1 MLKNNLLM
9 DALHGKEVPRVP
21 VWLMRQAGR
30 TLKEYRQLREEAG
43 SFIEMVKNP
52 HFASEATLQPV
63 DILGVDAAILFSDI
77 LVIPEAM
84 GLPYEMEEKKGP
96 FFPQTIKTE
105 QDINKLNM
113 AGENEYGY
121 VTEAVRMTLKKL
133 HGRVPLIGFSGAP
146 WTLFAYMVEGKG
158 SKTFSLAKKFLFSEP
173 ALADKLLEKITR
185 SCIQYLKDQIR
196 AGVHAVQIFDSWAG
210 VLGPHHYQSR
220 ILPYMKMLVDELK
233 NDVPVIVF
241 AKDGHHSL
249 KELAELK
256 PHGLGLDWTIAP
268 IQARK
273 TAGSNITLQ
282 GNLDPCVLYAASE
295 VIEAEAKQML
305 DAFGKHR
312 YICNLGHGVYPDVD
326 VEKIK
331 YFVRVVKEYQIKKH
345 LAF

>member
-1 MLKNNLLM
+1 MLKNTLLI

-30 TLKEYRQLREEAG
+30 TLQEYRQLREEAG
-43 SFIEMVKNP
+43 SFISMVKNP
-52 HFASEATLQPV
+52 HYASDATLQPV

-96 FFPQTIKTE
+96 FFPQTIKTAN
-105 QDINKLNM
+105 DINKLNV

-133 HGRVPLIGFSGAP
+133 NGRVPLIGFSGAP

-158 SKTFSLAKKFLFSEP
+158 SKTFSSAKKFLFTEP

-185 SCIQYLKDQIR
+185 SCIQYLKDQVK

-210 VLGPHHYQSR
+210 VLGPNHYQNR
-220 ILPYMKMLVDELK
+220 ILPFMKMLVDELK
-233 NDVPVIVF
+233 NDIPIIVF

-249 KELAELK
+249 NRLAELR
-256 PHGLGLDWTIAP
+256 PHGLGLDWTIDPLA
-268 IQARK
+268 ARK
-273 TAGSNITLQ
+273 TAGKNITLQ
-282 GNLDPCVLYAASE
+282 GNLDPCVLYSSLE
-295 VIEAEAKQML
+295 VIEAETKQML
-305 DAFGKHR
+305 EAFGKHR
-312 YICNLGHGVYPDVD
+312 YICNLGHGVYPDVES
-326 VEKIK
+326 EKIK
-331 YFVRVVKEYQIKKH
+331 HFVKVVKEYQIKKH

>member
-1 MLKNNLLM
+1 MLKNTLLI

-43 SFIEMVKNP
+43 SFIQMVKNP

-105 QDINKLNM
+105 QDINKLNI

-133 HGRVPLIGFSGAP
+133 DGRVPLIGFSGAP
-146 WTLFAYMVEGKG
+146 WTLFAYMLEGKG
-158 SKTFSLAKKFLFSEP
+158 SKAFSLAKKFLFSES
-173 ALADKLLEKITR
+173 ALADQLLEKITR
-185 SCIQYLKDQIR
+185 SCIQYLKDQVR
-196 AGVHAVQIFDSWAG
+196 AGVHAIQIFDSWAG

-220 ILPYMKMLVDELK
+220 ILPFMKMLVDELK
-233 NDVPVIVF
+233 FEVPVIVF

-249 KELAELK
+249 NKLAELR
-256 PHGLGLDWTIAP
+256 PHALGLDWAIEP
-268 IQARK
+268 VLARNIVGK
-273 TAGSNITLQ
+273 DITLQ
-282 GNLDPCVLYAASE
+282 GNLDPCLLYASYE
-295 VIEAEAKQML
+295 IIEYETKKML
-305 DAFGKHR
+305 DAFGKYR
-312 YICNLGHGVYPDVD
+312 YVCNLGHGVYPDVE

-331 YFVRVVKEYQIKKH
+331 HFVNIVKNYSYQNAK
-345 LAF
+345 AF